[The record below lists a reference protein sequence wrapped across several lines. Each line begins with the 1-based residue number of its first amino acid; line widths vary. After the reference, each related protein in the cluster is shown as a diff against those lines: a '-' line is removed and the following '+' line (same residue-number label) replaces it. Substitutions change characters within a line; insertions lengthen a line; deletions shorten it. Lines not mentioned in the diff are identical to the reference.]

1 MSSTKKPGGKGQMK
15 TDHLQSVSD
24 KETDEAMRLGEEK
37 PYHSERLPAD
47 PTKFLEM
54 IEKETSHVPDMTRF
68 RKADEFISMARRF
81 SEQYGIEAEIHRK
94 PPMVSVWLLFRDEVL
109 DSGMKKDYIRLID
122 LADEM
127 EWIPK
132 PQSMTDRCDYAV
144 VLKYMTHRTYVNGR
158 ELY

>member
-47 PTKFLEM
+47 PMKFLEM

-68 RKADEFISMARRF
+68 RRTDEFISMARRF
-81 SEQYGIEAEIHRK
+81 SEKYGIEAEIHVYTIIPSPR
-94 PPMVSVWLLFRDEVL
+94 PPGRFSFSRDQL
-109 DSGMKKDYIRLID
+109 
-122 LADEM
+122 
-127 EWIPK
+127 EWIRAMN
-132 PQSMTDRCDYAV
+132 SCRARAEEIAV
-144 VLKYMTHRTYVNGR
+144 R
-158 ELY
+158 ELILS

>member
-1 MSSTKKPGGKGQMK
+1 MGNTKKPGGKGQARS
-15 TDHLQSVSD
+15 DHLRLLID
-24 KETDEAMRLGEEK
+24 KEINEAMHLGEEN

-47 PTKFLEM
+47 PMKFLEM
-54 IEKETSHVPDMTRF
+54 IENEISHVPDMTRF

-81 SEQYGIEAEIHRK
+81 SEKYRIETEIHRK

>member
-1 MSSTKKPGGKGQMK
+1 MSNTKKPGGKGQARF
-15 TDHLQSVSD
+15 DRIRLAID
-24 KETDEAMRLGEEK
+24 KEIDEAMRLGEEK

-47 PTKFLEM
+47 PMKFLEM
-54 IEKETSHVPDMTRF
+54 IEKEISHVPDMTRF
-68 RKADEFISMARRF
+68 RKAEAFISMAQRF
-81 SEQYGIEAEIHRK
+81 SEKYGIEAEIHRK

-109 DSGMKKDYIRLID
+109 DSGMKKDFIRLID

-132 PQSMTDRCDYAV
+132 PQSMTDRRDYAV

>member
-1 MSSTKKPGGKGQMK
+1 MSNTKKPNGKGPAK
-15 TDHLQSVSD
+15 ANHLQLVSG
-24 KETDEAMRLGEEK
+24 KEIDEAMRLGEEK
-37 PYHSERLPAD
+37 LYHSERLPAD

-81 SEQYGIEAEIHRK
+81 SEKYRIETEIHRK
-94 PPMVSVWLLFRDEVL
+94 PPMVSVWLFFRDEVL

-144 VLKYMTHRTYVNGR
+144 VLKYMTHRICVNGR

>member
-1 MSSTKKPGGKGQMK
+1 MGNTKKPGGKGQARS
-15 TDHLQSVSD
+15 DHLRLLID
-24 KETDEAMRLGEEK
+24 KEINEAMHLGEEN

-47 PTKFLEM
+47 PMEFLET
-54 IEKETSHVPDMTRF
+54 IEKETSHVPDVTRF
-68 RKADEFISMARRF
+68 KKADEFISMARRF
-81 SEQYGIEAEIHRK
+81 SEKYGIEAEIHRK
-94 PPMVSVWLLFRDEVL
+94 PPAVSVWLLFRDEVL
-109 DSGMKKDYIRLID
+109 DSGMKKDYIRLIA

-144 VLKYMTHRTYVNGR
+144 VLKYMTRRTYVNGL

>member
-1 MSSTKKPGGKGQMK
+1 MGNTKKPGGKGQARS
-15 TDHLQSVSD
+15 DHLRLLID
-24 KETDEAMRLGEEK
+24 KEINEAMHLGEEN

-68 RKADEFISMARRF
+68 RKADAFISMARRF
-81 SEQYGIEAEIHRK
+81 SEKYGIEAEIYRK
-94 PPMVSVWLLFRDEVL
+94 PPADFVWLLFRDEVL
-109 DSGMKKDYIRLID
+109 DSGKKKDYIRLID

-127 EWIPK
+127 QWIPK
-132 PQSMTDRCDYAV
+132 PQSMTDSCDYAV

>member
-15 TDHLQSVSD
+15 TAHLQSVSD
-24 KETDEAMRLGEEK
+24 KEIDEAMRLGEEK

-47 PTKFLEM
+47 PMKFLEM

-81 SEQYGIEAEIHRK
+81 SEKYGIEAEIYRK
-94 PPMVSVWLLFRDEVL
+94 PPVVSVWLLFRDEVL
-109 DSGMKKDYIRLID
+109 DPGMKKDYIRLID

-127 EWIPK
+127 EWIPT
-132 PQSMTDRCDYAV
+132 PQSMTDHCDYAV
-144 VLKYMTHRTYVNGR
+144 VLKYMTHHTYVNGR
-158 ELY
+158 ELF

>member
-1 MSSTKKPGGKGQMK
+1 MK

-24 KETDEAMRLGEEK
+24 KEIDEAMRLVEEK
-37 PYHSERLPAD
+37 PHHSERLPAD
-47 PTKFLEM
+47 PMEFLEM

-81 SEQYGIEAEIHRK
+81 SEKYGIEAEIHRE

-144 VLKYMTHRTYVNGR
+144 VLKYMTHHTYVNGR

>member
-24 KETDEAMRLGEEK
+24 KETDEAMSLGEEK

-47 PTKFLEM
+47 PMKFLEM
-54 IEKETSHVPDMTRF
+54 IENEISHVPDMTRF
-68 RKADEFISMARRF
+68 RKVDEFISMARRF
-81 SEQYGIEAEIHRK
+81 SEKYGIEAEIYRK
-94 PPMVSVWLLFRDEVL
+94 PPAVSVWLLFRDEVL
-109 DSGMKKDYIRLID
+109 DPGMKKDYIRLID

-127 EWIPK
+127 EWISK
-132 PQSMTDRCDYAV
+132 TQSMTDRCDYAV